1 MDLFKRVV
9 DVTCPFHLR
18 VINVAFT
25 NMVEIASNS
34 ISAFLSSS
42 LHHPLHSSSCQPAQ
56 NSACQLTPAVAS
68 GEECHRLATY
78 TSHLLSHDRAEETKR
93 DGHLQHNVVW
103 CTQSLDC
110 ETETMD
116 KRFDASIEPSSS
128 PVPDST
134 VKASQSHTTHAS
146 KRKSAMPLDFF
157 GIKQKKT
164 GREEGFANT
173 WCLEKAQISDLHM
186 SALPLEVDPE
196 VFAQLPLEIQR
207 EIVGESRPSFSHT
220 IKKQAECKSPKN
232 VAKSSQAKT
241 SSTNSLSIKSFFCP
255 SKIILEEKRKKES
268 TYSASLENSLEAMEG
283 EQVNFCEKAPKVNDM
298 STTTQDETL
307 PSESPSWISCQRRF
321 SSEAGEASDRS
332 AKKSLVLA
340 NTNSNARD
348 LEVPKSTCYEKD
360 ERRNSLLSK
369 FSSEIMS
376 VPAGVAPDVFASLP
390 PFLQREVA
398 ADVALKRHNMATSLV
413 ESNNFQGL
421 VKKAKGK
428 GCPNQSHSMLNY
440 LKRK

>member
-1 MDLFKRVV
+1 MGGY
-9 DVTCPFHLR
+9 
-18 VINVAFT
+18 
-25 NMVEIASNS
+25 S
-34 ISAFLSSS
+34 
-42 LHHPLHSSSCQPAQ
+42 
-56 NSACQLTPAVAS
+56 
-68 GEECHRLATY
+68 
-78 TSHLLSHDRAEETKR
+78 ETR
-93 DGHLQHNVVW
+93 R
-103 CTQSLDC
+103 S
-110 ETETMD
+110 
-116 KRFDASIEPSSS
+116 
-128 PVPDST
+128 
-134 VKASQSHTTHAS
+134 
-146 KRKSAMPLDFF
+146 
-157 GIKQKKT
+157 
-164 GREEGFANT
+164 
-173 WCLEKAQISDLHM
+173 
-186 SALPLEVDPE
+186 
-196 VFAQLPLEIQR
+196 
-207 EIVGESRPSFSHT
+207 
-220 IKKQAECKSPKN
+220 
-232 VAKSSQAKT
+232 
-241 SSTNSLSIKSFFCP
+241 
-255 SKIILEEKRKKES
+255 
-268 TYSASLENSLEAMEG
+268 
-283 EQVNFCEKAPKVNDM
+283 EQ

-321 SSEAGEASDRS
+321 SSEAGEAPDRS

-398 ADVALKRHNMATSLV
+398 ADVALQRHNMATSLV